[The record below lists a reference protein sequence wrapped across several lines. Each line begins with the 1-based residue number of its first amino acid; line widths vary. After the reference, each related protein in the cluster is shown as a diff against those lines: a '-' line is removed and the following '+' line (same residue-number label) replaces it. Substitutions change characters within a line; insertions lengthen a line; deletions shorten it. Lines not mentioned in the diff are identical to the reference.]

1 MLKLLLVSPKN
12 NTLHELASV
21 LSTHNEVDL
30 SCAESGE
37 IALDL
42 VSRTPYDLV
51 IVDEKV
57 HDMTGLELAERIVR
71 TNAIINCAAVSALSP
86 EDFHEASEG
95 LGLIAQLPTQPQ
107 RWDAE
112 DLLERLKTIMGLAN
126 SSD

>member
-1 MLKLLLVSPKN
+1 MFKLLLVSPKN
-12 NTLHELASV
+12 NTLHELASA
-21 LSTHNEVDL
+21 LSTNSEVDL

-42 VSRTPYDLV
+42 VSHTPYDLV

-71 TNAIINCAAVSALSP
+71 KNAIINCAAVSALSP

-95 LGLIAQLPTQPQ
+95 LGLIAQLPTQPK

-112 DLLERLKTIMGLAN
+112 DLLERLKTIKGLGN
-126 SSD
+126 PSD